1 MASLAWQLHWPRQF
15 LGTHWEYSRLKT
27 DQHLET
33 RLQLSILWVRSITE
47 ANNFILYETRLHMK
61 GAHIFIMFRK
71 LFLLRSHS
79 SIKSN
84 HHKPKYR
91 KYLEAF
97 QWYRRDF
104 KNGKW
109 LAAAFVLRDLF
120 LPVSTCYRQT
130 NKTDALGMGSLWV
143 HYGIQLPVL
152 RNSDKLQCAWLHQP
166 VSAIPKET
174 RKQNIHFSFL

>member
-1 MASLAWQLHWPRQF
+1 MR
-15 LGTHWEYSRLKT
+15 
-27 DQHLET
+27 
-33 RLQLSILWVRSITE
+33 
-47 ANNFILYETRLHMK
+47 

-71 LFLLRSHS
+71 LFLLHSHS

-143 HYGIQLPVL
+143 HYGIWKPCL
-152 RNSDKLQCAWLHQP
+152 RNSDKHSVPGCISQCQP
-166 VSAIPKET
+166 SQRET
-174 RKQNIHFSFL
+174 RKQNIHFFLPIANPRVLFKCSVNQHRPENGGETLEDSWAWNL

>member
-1 MASLAWQLHWPRQF
+1 M
-15 LGTHWEYSRLKT
+15 T

-33 RLQLSILWVRSITE
+33 RLRLSILWVRSITE
-47 ANNFILYETRLHMK
+47 ANNFILYETRLHLR
-61 GAHIFIMFRK
+61 GDHIFIVFRK
-71 LFLLRSHS
+71 LFLPRSHS

-84 HHKPKYR
+84 HRKPKYR

-97 QWYRRDF
+97 QWYRTYI

-109 LAAAFVLRDLF
+109 LVAAFVLRDLF

-143 HYGIQLPVL
+143 HYGIRLPVL
-152 RNSDKLQCAWLHQP
+152 RNPDKLQGARLHQP
-166 VSAIPKET
+166 VSAIAKET
-174 RKQNIHFSFL
+174 DKQNIHFSFL

>member
-47 ANNFILYETRLHMK
+47 ANNFILYETRLHMR

-130 NKTDALGMGSLWV
+130 NKTDALGIGSLWV